1 MENIIKFEQSKIW
14 IENEILFCQ
23 FNNKNS
29 NYKLNTDNVNSIIEA
44 ITKLC
49 KGKAMPFIIDVRNTR
64 GTFSTSAAV
73 LLAQS
78 PALVKL
84 RISEAFILNN
94 IGIKLL
100 IASYKR
106 IYEPITPFA
115 IFSTMDTAK
124 DYCIESKKNYYES
137 N

>member
-1 MENIIKFEQSKIW
+1 MENTINFEQSKFW
-14 IENEILFCQ
+14 IEDEILHCQ
-23 FNNKNS
+23 FNNRS
-29 NYKLNTDNVNSIIEA
+29 TNYKLDTEKVKTIIEA

-64 GTFSTSAAV
+64 GTFSTAAAV
-73 LLAQS
+73 MLAQS

-84 RISEAFILNN
+84 RISEAFVLNS

-115 IFSTMDTAK
+115 VFNSMDAAI
-124 DYCIESKKNYYES
+124 DYCVASKNDFHQ
-137 N
+137 NN